1 MYGLGR
7 ALQIL
12 AMVDCGIALLVGV
25 SNPSAYAIQLVIL
38 GSAVILFSL
47 GRLLQKKARA
57 LRSYSPNESDGD
69 ESADRHDSEHPEPSV

>member
-12 AMVDCGIALLVGV
+12 AMLDCGIALLIGI

-47 GRLLQKKARA
+47 GRLIQKKAHA
-57 LRSYSPNESDGD
+57 PSIAEHDRSSVSES
-69 ESADRHDSEHPEPSV
+69 E

>member
-12 AMVDCGIALLVGV
+12 AMVDCGIALFIGI
-25 SNPSAYAIQLVIL
+25 SNPSAYAIQLIIL

-47 GRLLQKKARA
+47 GRLIQKKAHTT
-57 LRSYSPNESDGD
+57 SIGEHDHSSISES
-69 ESADRHDSEHPEPSV
+69 E

>member
-12 AMVDCGIALLVGV
+12 AMVDCGVALLIGV
-25 SNPSAYAIQLVIL
+25 LNPSAYVIQLAIL

-47 GRLLQKKARA
+47 GRLLQKKPHSGSFERQDH
-57 LRSYSPNESDGD
+57 SSISK
-69 ESADRHDSEHPEPSV
+69 SE

>member
-12 AMVDCGIALLVGV
+12 AMVDCGIALFIGI
-25 SNPSAYAIQLVIL
+25 SNPSAYAIQLIIL

-47 GRLLQKKARA
+47 GRLIQKKTHAP
-57 LRSYSPNESDGD
+57 SIGEQENSSISES
-69 ESADRHDSEHPEPSV
+69 E

>member
-7 ALQIL
+7 ALQFL
-12 AMVDCGIALLVGV
+12 AMVDCGIALFIGI

-47 GRLLQKKARA
+47 GRILQKKSRA
-57 LRSYSPNESDGD
+57 TSIGDHEHASMTES
-69 ESADRHDSEHPEPSV
+69 E

>member
-12 AMVDCGIALLVGV
+12 AMVDCGVALLIGAL
-25 SNPSAYAIQLVIL
+25 NPSAYAIQLIIL
-38 GSAVILFSL
+38 GSAVILFSV

-57 LRSYSPNESDGD
+57 TATSIGEHNQSSMPES
-69 ESADRHDSEHPEPSV
+69 E

>member
-1 MYGLGR
+1 MHSLGR

-12 AMVDCGIALLVGV
+12 AMVDCGIALLIGI

-47 GRLLQKKARA
+47 GRLAQKKAYA
-57 LRSYSPNESDGD
+57 RSTGEQTQSFMSES
-69 ESADRHDSEHPEPSV
+69 E

>member
-12 AMVDCGIALLVGV
+12 AMLDCGIALLIGI

-47 GRLLQKKARA
+47 GRLIQKKAHAPSIAERDHSSA
-57 LRSYSPNESDGD
+57 SES
-69 ESADRHDSEHPEPSV
+69 E

>member
-12 AMVDCGIALLVGV
+12 AMVDCGIALFIGI

-38 GSAVILFSL
+38 GSAVILFSV
-47 GRLLQKKARA
+47 GRLLQKKAPA
-57 LRSYSPNESDGD
+57 TSIGEQEHSSISES
-69 ESADRHDSEHPEPSV
+69 E

>member
-12 AMVDCGIALLVGV
+12 AMVDCGIALLIGV

-38 GSAVILFSL
+38 GSAAILFFL
-47 GRLLQKKARA
+47 GRLIQKKAHARA
-57 LRSYSPNESDGD
+57 IGEQERSPLSES
-69 ESADRHDSEHPEPSV
+69 E

>member
-1 MYGLGR
+1 MFGLGR

-12 AMVDCGIALLVGV
+12 AMVDCGVALLIGV

-57 LRSYSPNESDGD
+57 TATSIGEPNQSPMSES
-69 ESADRHDSEHPEPSV
+69 E

>member
-1 MYGLGR
+1 MHGLGR

-12 AMVDCGIALLVGV
+12 AMLDCGIALFIGI

-47 GRLLQKKARA
+47 GRLLQKKAH
-57 LRSYSPNESDGD
+57 ESSVG
-69 ESADRHDSEHPEPSV
+69 ESARSSFSESE

>member
-1 MYGLGR
+1 MHGLGR

-12 AMVDCGIALLVGV
+12 AMVDCGVALLIGV

-47 GRLLQKKARA
+47 GRLVQKKAYA
-57 LRSYSPNESDGD
+57 RSIGGQDHSPISES
-69 ESADRHDSEHPEPSV
+69 E

>member
-12 AMVDCGIALLVGV
+12 AMVDCGIALFIGI

-47 GRLLQKKARA
+47 GRLIQKKAHMT
-57 LRSYSPNESDGD
+57 SIGEHDHSSISES
-69 ESADRHDSEHPEPSV
+69 E

>member
-1 MYGLGR
+1 MHGLGR

-12 AMVDCGIALLVGV
+12 AMVDCGVALLIGV

-47 GRLLQKKARA
+47 GRLIQKKAHTRA
-57 LRSYSPNESDGD
+57 IGEQESSPLPES
-69 ESADRHDSEHPEPSV
+69 E

>member
-1 MYGLGR
+1 MHGLGR

-12 AMVDCGIALLVGV
+12 AMVDCGVALLIGI

-47 GRLLQKKARA
+47 GRLLQKKARVTA
-57 LRSYSPNESDGD
+57 TSVGEHSQSSMSES
-69 ESADRHDSEHPEPSV
+69 E

>member
-1 MYGLGR
+1 MNGLGR

-12 AMVDCGIALLVGV
+12 AMVDCGIALLIGI

-47 GRLLQKKARA
+47 GRLLQKKAHA
-57 LRSYSPNESDGD
+57 TATSIGEHDQSSISES
-69 ESADRHDSEHPEPSV
+69 E